1 MNLSKALHAQL
12 LDGIEEIGFEVSPE
26 SLAALETHLALL
38 LKWRTKM
45 NLVSITAEREL
56 ITHHAL
62 DSLVMV
68 PILNAPGS
76 THKNILDFGT
86 GAGFPGMSLA
96 AVLPSMHFALL
107 DSRQRRMEFLRMAAA
122 QAGIRNIS
130 LHTAR
135 VEADFAMH
143 ASEKFDTLIARAVA
157 PLSDLVSMTA
167 NLRCTGQQLLAMK
180 GQYPQAELDALQRDH
195 PAQVLSATVQPLAVP
210 GLDAERHLVTIE
222 FSPQQ

>member
-76 THKNILDFGT
+76 THKKYT
-86 GAGFPGMSLA
+86 GFRNRCRIPRNVAGSGA
-96 AVLPSMHFALL
+96 AVYAFCLVGQPATAYGISTHGSSASWNTKHFPAY
-107 DSRQRRMEFLRMAAA
+107 R
-122 QAGIRNIS
+122 AG
-130 LHTAR
+130 
-135 VEADFAMH
+135 
-143 ASEKFDTLIARAVA
+143 
-157 PLSDLVSMTA
+157 
-167 NLRCTGQQLLAMK
+167 
-180 GQYPQAELDALQRDH
+180 
-195 PAQVLSATVQPLAVP
+195 
-210 GLDAERHLVTIE
+210 
-222 FSPQQ
+222 